1 MQLTEEQMEVIAEK
15 AANKA
20 VDKMKKLI
28 YQDIGETI
36 VLKLI
41 KPVCYLIGVI
51 AVGVGMYLY
60 TKGWLK

>member
-41 KPVCYLIGVI
+41 KPVCYFIGVL
-51 AVGVGMYLY
+51 AVALGMYLY
-60 TKGWLK
+60 SKGWLK